1 MIIQSSSFG
10 GTVEV
15 QSAADAELVRR
26 DSRLDEP
33 ASLRLQDAAD
43 LDKLVDEVSSAT
55 AQEEWEESQLHGDE
69 VLAPARIPLKPLG
82 RFAGRAIRAGARAVV
97 RVGKKVWSGAKRV
110 GRAVWRQV
118 SIPLEWPKKKDKKKR

>member
-1 MIIQSSSFG
+1 MQSPVVLFCLLGLTVLAASF
-10 GTVEV
+10 
-15 QSAADAELVRR
+15 Q
-26 DSRLDEP
+26 P
-33 ASLRLQDAAD
+33 QDATH
-43 LDKLVDEVSSAT
+43 LDQLVDELSTST
-55 AQEEWEESQLHGDE
+55 AEDEEPQLHREE